1 MSAPRFGVAKPGLTY
16 LDRPAAFG
24 VLERGGRIAA
34 ASVNKPGH
42 ASWCDLPGGAVDPGE
57 DDAAALVR
65 EFGEET
71 GLRVRPGVLLGRAD
85 QFFIST
91 TGEPFNNRA
100 ALFVAELAGESP
112 ELKIEADHELVWL
125 TPLEAVSGLRHDAHA
140 WAVTAWLRRG

>member
-1 MSAPRFGVAKPGLTY
+1 MAAPQFGVAEPGLTY

-24 VLERGGRIAA
+24 VLELGGKIAA
-34 ASVNKPGH
+34 VSVSKPGH
-42 ASWCDLPGGAVDPGE
+42 ASWFDLPGGAVDPGE
-57 DDAAALVR
+57 DEAAALVR

-71 GLRVRPGVLLGRAD
+71 GLRVLPGVLLGRAD

-112 ELKIEADHELVWL
+112 SLKIEADHELVWL

-140 WAVTAWLRRG
+140 WAVTLWLRRR